1 MISKLGLLIRILY
14 NPLGAM
20 AEIKARSPF
29 LLGGILATVSTF
41 VYFGLINGNLSAIT
55 DALQYPTSPLLVA
68 VLIRRCIG
76 AAAPVLFLAGLFVPS
91 CLLAVSLVGRKASFT
106 YLFRLDYAGLTS
118 CVLYS
123 WAASHLVML
132 IPDWFLLHSG
142 RLNQVPGS
150 PAAQLATWLAPLP
163 YFIFLVGLALKVVFK
178 LSVPKTLGILA
189 LSSLSLIGIVLIP
202 NLLFRISS
210 PFVLFFL
217 IIILRNVLGDVF
229 SSQRDRER
237 FRRGLETATLNP
249 ADASAHY
256 NLGLIYEQH
265 GQLEEAKI
273 CFQRAI
279 EIAPDEVD
287 AHYHLGRIA
296 REQAQLAEAI
306 KFFDAVVTQDPHHSQ
321 HEVWREVG
329 LTYFQAGQYED
340 ARETLERFLQNR
352 PTDAE
357 GHYYFGL
364 VLHKLGRSDE
374 AASEMRAVID
384 VVRTAPAY
392 KYRLEKH
399 WMNEAQSFLRS
410 QS

>member
-1 MISKLGLLIRILY
+1 MTSKIWLLIRILY
-14 NPLGAM
+14 NPLGAI
-20 AEIKARSPF
+20 AEIKARSPYIIS
-29 LLGGILATVSTF
+29 GILATVSTF
-41 VYFGLINGNLSAIT
+41 IYFGLFNGNIAAIA
-55 DALQYPTSPLLVA
+55 DLFRYPGSPAVMASLVK
-68 VLIRRCIG
+68 RSIG
-76 AAAPVLFLAGLFVPS
+76 AASPVLFLAGLFVPS

-123 WAASHLVML
+123 LAASHLVML

-256 NLGLIYEQH
+256 NLGLIYQEH

-306 KFFDAVVTQDPHHSQ
+306 KSFDAVVTQEPHHSQ
-321 HEVWREVG
+321 NEVWREIG

-340 ARETLERFLQNR
+340 AREALERFLQNR

-357 GHYYFGL
+357 GHYYYGMA
-364 VLHKLGRSDE
+364 LHKLGRTEE
-374 AASEMRAVID
+374 AASQMRAVIE